1 MNLELIEEKCVNYLD
16 QVTNPIVPVATL
28 LEHVR
33 QDEACAAITQN
44 ELLEFLRGNHAFL
57 VVERGDEEQDPE
69 EAAGL
74 REIGFVP
81 GPRVLLKKRAPTKE
95 ELAGLIQQQLERM
108 NAALH
113 QGLKGATREGDAEA
127 VAKIRE
133 ILARA
138 DQLRDHIDDIL

>member
-1 MNLELIEEKCVNYLD
+1 MNLESVEEKCVNYLD

-28 LEHVR
+28 LEHIR
-33 QDEACAAITQN
+33 QDETCATLTQN
-44 ELLEFLRGNHAFL
+44 DLLEFLRGNQAFL
-57 VVERGDEEQDPE
+57 VVERGDEEEPE
-69 EAAGL
+69 EATGL

-81 GPRVLLKKRAPTKE
+81 GPRVLLRKRTPTRE

-113 QGLKGATREGDAEA
+113 QGLKGATREGDAGA

-133 ILARA
+133 ILCRA
-138 DQLRDHIDDIL
+138 DKLRNHIDDIL